1 MLSFAAT
8 LASCQYDDEELWNKV
23 NSLDDRV
30 TAVEG
35 SLNSLNQTIP
45 SLQTIVEAM
54 ENRTY
59 ISSVTTTSDGYKI
72 DFSDGKSATITNGEN
87 APVIGINK
95 DADGKY
101 YWTQSFN
108 GAEEWLVDEGG
119 NKMPVAGK
127 DAVTPQLK
135 VNANG
140 CWTVSYDNGATFTE
154 VLDETGKPVSA
165 VGTEG
170 EKGDSFFSNVTI
182 ENGRLVLTM
191 LDGEEIEIPF
201 DKAAAIGVSDS
212 KAGATP
218 NVKEENSNLVL
229 PQPQFYMEE
238 GSNNDVLCM
247 SLTGIQTPD
256 TEEWMKLYGTG
267 STEQNIW
274 AEIDGKPKAITVTN
288 SGELARVAS
297 RANFAATKA
306 KADVVFLVDNSGS
319 MSQEANQIAN
329 EIVSWSQTLSQ
340 VMDVQFGCVGQPDY
354 GSINGAID
362 ITSVENLHAYLNRS
376 GVSGTSRTRGFEDPE
391 LQTAA
396 QSYGAPS
403 GECGGLMLHFADEH
417 FTFREGANRIYVHF
431 TDEPNQASNN
441 SAWSVESVNIE
452 SEHYNWG
459 ATQGTIHTIFSNLN
473 NYQPDT
479 YNWTPLYREDPRL
492 FSIYTGGTSKTVDA
506 SFAGETLEGLEV
518 TGAITNSYV
527 IRFNVTEDMLTGK
540 HTVTIVIQS
549 KDGKYQARITYKD
562 VEFA

>member
-108 GAEEWLVDEGG
+108 GTEEWLVDEGG

-140 CWTVSYDNGATFTE
+140 CWTVSYDNGATFAE
-154 VLDETGKPVSA
+154 VLDEAGKPVSA

-297 RANFAATKA
+297 RADFAATKA

-319 MSQEANQIAN
+319 MSEEANRVAE
-329 EIVSWSQTLSQ
+329 EIISWSQTLSQ
-340 VMDVQFGCVGQPDY
+340 VMDVQFGCVGHEW
-354 GSINGAID
+354 GMINGAID

-376 GVSGTSRTRGFEDPE
+376 EVSGTSRTRGFEEDTR

-396 QSYGAPS
+396 QSYGS
-403 GECGGLMLHFADEH
+403 TSDECGGLMLHFADEH

-431 TDEPNQASNN
+431 TDEPNQADNYT
-441 SAWSVESVNIE
+441 WSVESVNRE
-452 SEHYNWG
+452 SEYYNWG
-459 ATQGTIHTIFSNLN
+459 ATRGTIHTIYSSLYESNWST
-473 NYQPDT
+473 PD
-479 YNWTPLYREDPRL
+479 YEDPRL
-492 FSIYTGGTSKTVDA
+492 FSTYTGGTSMNTDP
-506 SFAGETLEGLEV
+506 SFEDVTLEDLEV
-518 TGAITNSYV
+518 TGAITNSYI

-540 HTVTIVIQS
+540 RKIS
-549 KDGKYQARITYKD
+549 GKNHL
-562 VEFA
+562 

>member
-1 MLSFAAT
+1 M
-8 LASCQYDDEELWNKV
+8 
-23 NSLDDRV
+23 
-30 TAVEG
+30 EG

-72 DFSDGKSATITNGEN
+72 DFSDGKSATITNGES

-108 GAEEWLVDEGG
+108 GTEEWLVDEGG

-140 CWTVSYDNGATFTE
+140 CWTVSYDNGSTFTE
-154 VLDETGKPVSA
+154 VLDEAGKPVSA

-218 NVKEENSNLVL
+218 DVKEENNNLVL

-256 TEEWMKLYGTG
+256 TKEWMKLYGTG
-267 STEQNIW
+267 NAEQNIW

-288 SGELARVAS
+288 SGELAHVAS
-297 RANFAATKA
+297 RADFAATKA

>member
-35 SLNSLNQTIP
+35 SLNNLNQTIP

-72 DFSDGKSATITNGEN
+72 DFSDGKSTTITNGEN

-108 GAEEWLVDEGG
+108 GTEEWLVDEGG

-218 NVKEENSNLVL
+218 DVKEEESNLVL

-297 RANFAATKA
+297 RADFAATKA

-319 MSQEANQIAN
+319 MSEEANQVAE
-329 EIVSWSQTLSQ
+329 EIISWSQTLSQ
-340 VMDVQFGCVGQPDY
+340 VMDVQFGCVGAAES
-354 GSINGAID
+354 GIINGAID

-376 GVSGTSRTRGFEDPE
+376 GISGTSRTRGFEDTE
-391 LQTAA
+391 LQTTA
-396 QSYGAPS
+396 QSYGDPNA
-403 GECGGLMLHFADEH
+403 ECGGIMLHFADEH
-417 FTFREGANRIYVHF
+417 FTFRESANRIYVHF

-527 IRFNVTEDMLTGK
+527 IRFNVTEYMLTGK

>member
-108 GAEEWLVDEGG
+108 GTEEWLVDEGG

-140 CWTVSYDNGATFTE
+140 FWTVSYDNGATFTE

-191 LDGEEIEIPF
+191 LNGEEIEIPF

-297 RANFAATKA
+297 RADFAATKA

-319 MSQEANQIAN
+319 MSEEANQVAE
-329 EIVSWSQTLSQ
+329 EIISWSQTLSQ
-340 VMDVQFGCVGQPDY
+340 VMDVQFGCVGHEWNT
-354 GSINGAID
+354 INGAID

-376 GVSGTSRTRGFEDPE
+376 GISGTSRTRGFEEDTR

-396 QSYGAPS
+396 QSYGSTS

-431 TDEPNQASNN
+431 TDEPNQADNYD
-441 SAWSVESVNIE
+441 WSVESVNKE
-452 SEHYNWG
+452 SEYYNWS
-459 ATQGTIHTIFSNLN
+459 ATQGTIHTIYSSSYESNWST
-473 NYQPDT
+473 PD
-479 YNWTPLYREDPRL
+479 YEDPRL
-492 FSIYTGGTSKTVDA
+492 FSKYTGGTSMNTDP
-506 SFAGETLEGLEV
+506 SFEDVTLEDLEV
-518 TGAITNSYV
+518 TGAITNSYI

>member
-35 SLNSLNQTIP
+35 SLNNLNQTIP

-59 ISSVTTTSDGYKI
+59 ISSVTSTSDGYKI
-72 DFSDGKSATITNGEN
+72 DFSDGKSATITNGES

-108 GAEEWLVDEGG
+108 GTEEWLVDEGG

>member
-35 SLNSLNQTIP
+35 SLNNLNQTIP

-59 ISSVTTTSDGYKI
+59 ISSVTSTSDGYKI
-72 DFSDGKSATITNGEN
+72 DFSDGKSATITNGES

-108 GAEEWLVDEGG
+108 GTEEWLVDEGG

-135 VNANG
+135 INANG

-297 RANFAATKA
+297 RADFAATKA

-459 ATQGTIHTIFSNLN
+459 ATQGTIHTIFSDLN

-527 IRFNVTEDMLTGK
+527 IRFNMTEDMLTGK

>member
-72 DFSDGKSATITNGEN
+72 DFSDGKSATITNGES

-95 DADGKY
+95 DTDEKY

-108 GAEEWLVDEGG
+108 GTEEWLVDEGG

-140 CWTVSYDNGATFTE
+140 CWTVSYDNGATFAE

-218 NVKEENSNLVL
+218 DVKEENSNLVL

-256 TEEWMKLYGTG
+256 TKEWMKLYGTG

-297 RANFAATKA
+297 RADFAATKA

-459 ATQGTIHTIFSNLN
+459 ATQGTIHTIFSDLN

>member
-59 ISSVTTTSDGYKI
+59 ISSVTSTSDGYKI
-72 DFSDGKSATITNGEN
+72 DFSDGKSATITNGES

-108 GAEEWLVDEGG
+108 GTEEWLVDEGG

-154 VLDETGKPVSA
+154 VLDEAGKPVSA

-297 RANFAATKA
+297 RADFAATKA

>member
-72 DFSDGKSATITNGEN
+72 DFSDGKSTTITNGEN

-108 GAEEWLVDEGG
+108 GTEEWLVDEGG

-218 NVKEENSNLVL
+218 DVKEEESNLVL

-256 TEEWMKLYGTG
+256 TKEWMKLYGTG
-267 STEQNIW
+267 NAGQNIW

-297 RANFAATKA
+297 RADFAATKA

-319 MSQEANQIAN
+319 MSEEANQVAE
-329 EIVSWSQTLSQ
+329 EIISWSQTLSQ
-340 VMDVQFGCVGQPDY
+340 VMDVQFGCVGAAES
-354 GSINGAID
+354 GIINGAID

-376 GVSGTSRTRGFEDPE
+376 GISGTSRTRGFEDTE
-391 LQTAA
+391 LQTTA
-396 QSYGAPS
+396 QSYGDPNA
-403 GECGGLMLHFADEH
+403 ECGGIMLHFADEH
-417 FTFREGANRIYVHF
+417 FTFRESANRIYVHF

-527 IRFNVTEDMLTGK
+527 IRFNVTEYMLTGK

>member
-1 MLSFAAT
+1 MLSFVAT

-108 GAEEWLVDEGG
+108 GTEEWLVDEGG

-135 VNANG
+135 VNTNG

-191 LDGEEIEIPF
+191 LNGEEIEIPF

-297 RANFAATKA
+297 RADFAATKA

-319 MSQEANQIAN
+319 MSEEANQVAE
-329 EIVSWSQTLSQ
+329 EIISWSQTLSQ
-340 VMDVQFGCVGQPDY
+340 VMDVQFGCVGHEWNT
-354 GSINGAID
+354 INGAID

-376 GVSGTSRTRGFEDPE
+376 GVSGTSRTRGFEEDTR

-396 QSYGAPS
+396 QSYGSTS

-431 TDEPNQASNN
+431 TDEPNQADNYD
-441 SAWSVESVNIE
+441 WSVESVNKE
-452 SEHYNWG
+452 SEYYNWG
-459 ATQGTIHTIFSNLN
+459 ATRGTIHTIYSSLYESNWST
-473 NYQPDT
+473 PD
-479 YNWTPLYREDPRL
+479 YEDPRL
-492 FSIYTGGTSKTVDA
+492 FSTYTGGTSMTVPS
-506 SFAGETLEGLEV
+506 SFEGVTLDDLEV
-518 TGAITNSYV
+518 TGAITNSYI

-562 VEFA
+562 VKFA

>member
-1 MLSFAAT
+1 MLSFVAT

-108 GAEEWLVDEGG
+108 GTEEWLVDEGG

-135 VNANG
+135 VNTNG

-191 LDGEEIEIPF
+191 LNGEEIEIPF

-297 RANFAATKA
+297 RADFAATKA

-319 MSQEANQIAN
+319 MSEEANRVAE
-329 EIVSWSQTLSQ
+329 EIISWSQTLSQ
-340 VMDVQFGCVGQPDY
+340 VMDVQFGCVGQDY
-354 GSINGAID
+354 GTIKGAID

-376 GVSGTSRTRGFEDPE
+376 GVSGTLRTRGFEDTE

-396 QSYGAPS
+396 QSYGSPS
-403 GECGGLMLHFADEH
+403 DECGGLMLHFADEH

-431 TDEPNQASNN
+431 TDEPNQADNYT
-441 SAWSVESVNIE
+441 WSVESVNRE
-452 SEHYNWG
+452 SEYYNWG
-459 ATQGTIHTIFSNLN
+459 ATRGTIHTIYSSLYESNWST
-473 NYQPDT
+473 PD
-479 YNWTPLYREDPRL
+479 YEDPRL
-492 FSIYTGGTSKTVDA
+492 FSTYTGGTSMTVNS
-506 SFAGETLEGLEV
+506 SFAGVTLDDLEV
-518 TGAITNSYV
+518 TGAITNSYI

>member
-108 GAEEWLVDEGG
+108 GTEEWLVDEGG

-140 CWTVSYDNGATFTE
+140 FWTVSYDNGATFTE

-191 LDGEEIEIPF
+191 LNGEEIEIPF

-396 QSYGAPS
+396 QSYGDPNA
-403 GECGGLMLHFADEH
+403 ECGGIMLHFADEH

-527 IRFNVTEDMLTGK
+527 IRFNVTEYMLTGK

>member
-35 SLNSLNQTIP
+35 SLNNLNQTIP

-59 ISSVTTTSDGYKI
+59 ISSVTSTSDGYKI
-72 DFSDGKSATITNGEN
+72 DFSDGKSATITNGES

-108 GAEEWLVDEGG
+108 GTEEWLVDEGG

-218 NVKEENSNLVL
+218 DVKEEESNLVL

-256 TEEWMKLYGTG
+256 TKEWMKLYGTG

-297 RANFAATKA
+297 RADFAATKA

-319 MSQEANQIAN
+319 MSEEANQVAE
-329 EIVSWSQTLSQ
+329 EIISWSQTLSQ
-340 VMDVQFGCVGQPDY
+340 VMDVQFGCVGAAES
-354 GSINGAID
+354 GIINGAID

-376 GVSGTSRTRGFEDPE
+376 GISGTSRTRGFEDTE
-391 LQTAA
+391 LQTTA
-396 QSYGAPS
+396 QSYGDPNA
-403 GECGGLMLHFADEH
+403 ECGGIMLHFADEH

>member
-72 DFSDGKSATITNGEN
+72 DFSDGKSTTITNGEN

-108 GAEEWLVDEGG
+108 GTEEWLVDEGG

-135 VNANG
+135 INANG

-297 RANFAATKA
+297 RADFAATKA

-319 MSQEANQIAN
+319 MSEEANQVAE
-329 EIVSWSQTLSQ
+329 EIISWSQTLSQ
-340 VMDVQFGCVGQPDY
+340 VMDVQFGCVGAAES
-354 GSINGAID
+354 GIINGAID

-376 GVSGTSRTRGFEDPE
+376 GISGTSRTRGFEDTE
-391 LQTAA
+391 LQTTA
-396 QSYGAPS
+396 QSYGDPNA
-403 GECGGLMLHFADEH
+403 ECGGIMLHFADEH
-417 FTFREGANRIYVHF
+417 FTFRESANRIYVHF
-431 TDEPNQASNN
+431 TDEPNQAGNYD
-441 SAWSVESVNIE
+441 WSVESVNRE

-459 ATQGTIHTIFSNLN
+459 ATQGTIHTIFSDLN
-473 NYQPDT
+473 NYKPDT
-479 YNWTPLYREDPRL
+479 YNWNTPNNEDPRL
-492 FSIYTGGTSKTVDA
+492 FSTYTGGTSMTVNS
-506 SFAGETLEGLEV
+506 SFAGVTLDGLEV

>member
-35 SLNSLNQTIP
+35 SLNNLNQTIP

-59 ISSVTTTSDGYKI
+59 ISSVTSTSDGYKI
-72 DFSDGKSATITNGEN
+72 DFSDGKSATITNGES

-108 GAEEWLVDEGG
+108 GTEEWLVDEGG

-140 CWTVSYDNGATFTE
+140 YWTASYDNGATFAE

-218 NVKEENSNLVL
+218 DVKEENSNLVL

-256 TEEWMKLYGTG
+256 TKEWMKLYGTG

-297 RANFAATKA
+297 RADFAATKA

-459 ATQGTIHTIFSNLN
+459 ATQGTIHTIFSDLN

>member
-1 MLSFAAT
+1 M
-8 LASCQYDDEELWNKV
+8 
-23 NSLDDRV
+23 
-30 TAVEG
+30 
-35 SLNSLNQTIP
+35 
-45 SLQTIVEAM
+45 
-54 ENRTY
+54 
-59 ISSVTTTSDGYKI
+59 
-72 DFSDGKSATITNGEN
+72 
-87 APVIGINK
+87 
-95 DADGKY
+95 
-101 YWTQSFN
+101 
-108 GAEEWLVDEGG
+108 
-119 NKMPVAGK
+119 
-127 DAVTPQLK
+127 
-135 VNANG
+135 
-140 CWTVSYDNGATFTE
+140 
-154 VLDETGKPVSA
+154 LDETGKPVSA

-396 QSYGAPS
+396 QSYG
-403 GECGGLMLHFADEH
+403 D
-417 FTFREGANRIYVHF
+417 
-431 TDEPNQASNN
+431 PN
-441 SAWSVESVNIE
+441 
-452 SEHYNWG
+452 
-459 ATQGTIHTIFSNLN
+459 AT
-473 NYQPDT
+473 
-479 YNWTPLYREDPRL
+479 
-492 FSIYTGGTSKTVDA
+492 
-506 SFAGETLEGLEV
+506 
-518 TGAITNSYV
+518 
-527 IRFNVTEDMLTGK
+527 
-540 HTVTIVIQS
+540 
-549 KDGKYQARITYKD
+549 
-562 VEFA
+562 

>member
-35 SLNSLNQTIP
+35 SLNNLNQTIP

-59 ISSVTTTSDGYKI
+59 ISSVTSTSDGYKI
-72 DFSDGKSATITNGEN
+72 DFSDGKSATITNGES
-87 APVIGINK
+87 APVIGIKK

-108 GAEEWLVDEGG
+108 GTEEWLVDEGG

-140 CWTVSYDNGATFTE
+140 YWTASYDNGATFAE

-218 NVKEENSNLVL
+218 DVKEENSNLVL

-256 TEEWMKLYGTG
+256 TKEWMKLYGTG

-297 RANFAATKA
+297 RADFAATKA

-459 ATQGTIHTIFSNLN
+459 ATQGTIHTIFSDLN

>member
-108 GAEEWLVDEGG
+108 GTEEWLVDEGG

-135 VNANG
+135 VNTNG

-191 LDGEEIEIPF
+191 LNGEEIEIPF

-340 VMDVQFGCVGQPDY
+340 IMDVQFGCVGQPDY

-376 GVSGTSRTRGFEDPE
+376 GVSGTSRTRGFEEDTR

-396 QSYGAPS
+396 QSYGSTS

-431 TDEPNQASNN
+431 TDEPNQADNYD
-441 SAWSVESVNIE
+441 WSVESVNKE
-452 SEHYNWG
+452 SEYYNWG
-459 ATQGTIHTIFSNLN
+459 ATRGTIHTIYSSLYESNWST
-473 NYQPDT
+473 PD
-479 YNWTPLYREDPRL
+479 YEDPRL
-492 FSIYTGGTSKTVDA
+492 FSTYTGGTSMTVPS
-506 SFAGETLEGLEV
+506 SFEGVTLDDLEV
-518 TGAITNSYV
+518 TGAITNSYI

>member
-108 GAEEWLVDEGG
+108 GTEEWLVDEGG

-135 VNANG
+135 VNTNG

-191 LDGEEIEIPF
+191 LNGEEIEIPF

-297 RANFAATKA
+297 RADFAATKA

-319 MSQEANQIAN
+319 MSEEANQVAE
-329 EIVSWSQTLSQ
+329 EIISWSQTLSQ
-340 VMDVQFGCVGQPDY
+340 VMDVQFGCVGHEWNT
-354 GSINGAID
+354 INGAID

-376 GVSGTSRTRGFEDPE
+376 GVSGTSRTRGFEEDTR

-396 QSYGAPS
+396 QSYGSTS

-431 TDEPNQASNN
+431 TDEPNQADNYD
-441 SAWSVESVNIE
+441 WSVESVNKE
-452 SEHYNWG
+452 SEYYNWG
-459 ATQGTIHTIFSNLN
+459 ATRGTIHTIYSSLYESNWST
-473 NYQPDT
+473 PD
-479 YNWTPLYREDPRL
+479 YEDPRL
-492 FSIYTGGTSKTVDA
+492 FSTYTGGTSMTVPS
-506 SFAGETLEGLEV
+506 SFEGVTLDDLEV
-518 TGAITNSYV
+518 TGAITNSYI